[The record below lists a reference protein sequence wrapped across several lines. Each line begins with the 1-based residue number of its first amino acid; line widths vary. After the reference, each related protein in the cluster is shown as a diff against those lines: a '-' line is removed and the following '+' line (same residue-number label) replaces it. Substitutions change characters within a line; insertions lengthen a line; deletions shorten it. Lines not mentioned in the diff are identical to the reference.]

1 LGFWGKPPSTI
12 SPELNAEFLQ
22 NTLEDSEFKPM
33 NKQKGVSSVIG
44 CEEEQNDDNF
54 GFPRAYPYFFDY
66 GDMSKKLCNLFIL
79 N

>member
-1 LGFWGKPPSTI
+1 
-12 SPELNAEFLQ
+12 
-22 NTLEDSEFKPM
+22 M